1 MTTSWRSVRAGQ
13 PPVAEPPSI
22 SEGERRSKAWEVPVP
37 GHGLG
42 ATADAMDDGGG
53 PVPNVGLVSAPFA
66 FEIDLTSEQELGP
79 DGGVKQTLWG
89 ALAHNHSEGG
99 YRRALALREA
109 YRADLLRKADEV
121 RREEEARQASALLA
135 MGRLL
140 DVDMDDPRAVEE
152 SLSSD
157 WGNVRVDT
165 VADDADDVRSTKL
178 VVLRNFA
185 MINDLYRHFCGNSRR
200 GDTSSMQLQEF
211 EHLVV
216 LSGAVD
222 VTRERKLV
230 PAVFKQVNAG
240 RGAGDGA
247 LDEKSMSRFEFIEAL
262 LLVARHRLK
271 DRRSGHSPPCSE
283 CLTDMLND
291 CMRPVHER
299 LGSGEVRSALRSRLL
314 RRWLLG
320 KHESLKRVFDFYCR
334 QGSRNGLFAEASVLM
349 DEEEF
354 TICLDHAGF
363 LPPAGTDRGAAA
375 GTPSAAR
382 NPMTRT
388 AAREAFAGVQRD
400 DEAVYHTSAAAS
412 SGAGQAAPGGVAHSE
427 QLAFNEF
434 IEAIARVSLSRW
446 PDKDVQIEKRVA
458 WGLSVTCELEDHLGE
473 PRGVPLTLPASRAS
487 SVGSGGARGAGA
499 GAGRA
504 DEPLL
509 GVSAGLAGDD
519 ASSVDAMTSSLVPRA
534 GGRASAARSMPGRR
548 SVPIVS
554 PMAPV

>member
-1 MTTSWRSVRAGQ
+1 MPA
-13 PPVAEPPSI
+13 
-22 SEGERRSKAWEVPVP
+22 
-37 GHGLG
+37 
-42 ATADAMDDGGG
+42 
-53 PVPNVGLVSAPFA
+53 VGLVSAPFA
-66 FEIDLTSEQELGP
+66 FEIDLTTEHVLGP
-79 DGGVKQTLWG
+79 DGVVKQTLWG

-109 YRADLLRKADEV
+109 YREELLRRAEEV

-178 VVLRNFA
+178 VVLKNFA

-222 VTRERKLV
+222 VLRERKLV

-240 RGAGDGA
+240 RSAGEGA
-247 LDEKSMSRFEFIEAL
+247 LDDKSMSRFEFIEAL
-262 LLVARHRLK
+262 LLVARHRQK
-271 DRRSGHSPPCSE
+271 DRRSGQSPPCHE
-283 CLTDMLND
+283 CLEDMLND

-299 LGSGEVRSALRSRLL
+299 LGSGEVRTALRSRLL

-320 KHESLKRVFDFYCR
+320 KHEALRRVFDFYCR

-354 TICLDHAGF
+354 TLCLDHAGF

-375 GTPSAAR
+375 GVSSAAR

-400 DEAVYHTSAAAS
+400 DDGAYVTPTAAT
-412 SGAGQAAPGGVAHSE
+412 SGAGQAPPGGVAHSE

-434 IEAIARVSLSRW
+434 IEAVARVALARW
-446 PDKDVQIEKRVA
+446 PDKGVPIEKRVA
-458 WGLSVTCELEDHLGE
+458 WGLSVTCDLEGHLGE
-473 PRGVPLTLPASRAS
+473 PRAEPLLLPSSRDSSAAAS
-487 SVGSGGARGAGA
+487 VARGAGA
-499 GAGRA
+499 APGRA
-504 DEPLL
+504 EDPLL

-534 GGRASAARSMPGRR
+534 GGRDAAARSMPGRR
-548 SVPIVS
+548 SVPVVS
-554 PMAPV
+554 PMAAPV

>member
-1 MTTSWRSVRAGQ
+1 M
-13 PPVAEPPSI
+13 AEPASI
-22 SEGERRSKAWEVPVP
+22 AESEARSKQWEVPVP
-37 GHGLG
+37 GRGLG
-42 ATADAMDDGGG
+42 ATADPMDDGGG
-53 PVPNVGLVSAPFA
+53 PVPAVGLVSAPFA
-66 FEIDLTSEQELGP
+66 FEIDLTTEHVLGP

-109 YRADLLRKADEV
+109 YREELLRKAEEV
-121 RREEEARQASALLA
+121 RREEEARQASALQA

-140 DVDMDDPRAVEE
+140 DVDMDDKRAVEE
-152 SLSSD
+152 SLSAD
-157 WGNVRVDT
+157 WGNVRVDS
-165 VADDADDVRSTKL
+165 VADDADDVRATKL
-178 VVLRNFA
+178 VVLQNFA

-222 VTRERKLV
+222 VMRERKVV

-240 RGAGDGA
+240 RGAGEGA
-247 LDEKSMSRFEFIEAL
+247 LDDKSMSRFEFIEAL
-262 LLVARHRLK
+262 LLVARHRRK
-271 DRRSGHSPPCSE
+271 DKRTGLSPPCHE
-283 CLTDMLND
+283 CLEEMIDECL
-291 CMRPVHER
+291 RPVHER
-299 LGSGEVRSALRSRLL
+299 LGSGEVRAALRSKVL

-320 KHESLKRVFDFYCR
+320 KHEALRRVFDFYCR

-354 TICLDHAGF
+354 TLCLDHAGF
-363 LPPAGTDRGAAA
+363 LPPAGTDRAAAA
-375 GTPSAAR
+375 GGASAAR

-400 DEAVYHTSAAAS
+400 DDAAYVTPAAAAAS

-434 IEAIARVSLSRW
+434 IEAVARVSLARW
-446 PDKDVQIEKRVA
+446 PDKTVPIQKRVA
-458 WGLSVTCELEDHLGE
+458 WGLSVTCDLEGHLGE
-473 PRGVPLTLPASRAS
+473 PRAEPLLLPSSTASSAAS
-487 SVGSGGARGAGA
+487 SVAHGAGTAAGA
-499 GAGRA
+499 G
-504 DEPLL
+504 DDLLL

-534 GGRASAARSMPGRR
+534 GGRSAAARSMPGRR
-548 SVPIVS
+548 SVPVVS